1 MCLRRNR
8 SNPTASFRLYGRT
21 PMRKKNGELVES
33 GTEREVML
41 LTAWVQSP
49 KGTQLTELELPSRR

>member
-1 MCLRRNR
+1 
-8 SNPTASFRLYGRT
+8 
-21 PMRKKNGELVES
+21 MRKKNGELVES

-49 KGTQLTELELPSRR
+49 KGTQLTELELASRR